1 MSKELEI
8 YKIRLFDKI
17 YDDLSKLNNQY
28 FPTNVELKER
38 EKMKFKNEFEEL
50 MWECFDFLD
59 PDYNKFFL
67 KFLGILKH
75 AYNLEFDEEKI
86 IETLNLNRPDLI
98 EIKKIKNKIKLEEDA
113 KKKEILKK
121 NIQKKSNWDLITE
134 YKSAT
139 LIQEEN
145 EKKKRKLEIN
155 KENQK
160 IVLNQ
165 IEENKN
171 NRKNQEI
178 INKSKVDEYDF
189 IKQNEE
195 VKNKNKSKNDFYKK
209 LQVTKND
216 YLSNL
221 KSKKERLEKEKNE
234 DKEYMQSYSKLL
246 ENNEKSRLTSY
257 QSTFYKQLNCDP
269 MKIKQNTQELLS
281 KTLKN
286 QMMEN
291 KKNKELLIT
300 AEHKKDLEKAAEIK
314 QTIEKNILHERVEFN
329 QRKKKY
335 FEELDNQ
342 IKDKSKYLNNDMT
355 EEEEKI
361 NKKLLENAKD
371 KLVKN
376 FISN

>member
-38 EKMKFKNEFEEL
+38 EKMRFKNEFEEL

-86 IETLNLNRPDLI
+86 IETLNLNRPDLN
-98 EIKKIKNKIKLEEDA
+98 EIKKIENKIKLEEDA

-139 LIQEEN
+139 LIHEEN

-300 AEHKKDLEKAAEIK
+300 AEHKKELEKAAKIK
-314 QTIEKNILHERVEFN
+314 QTLEKNILHERVEFN

>member
-38 EKMKFKNEFEEL
+38 EKMRFKNEFEEL

-86 IETLNLNRPDLI
+86 IETLNLNRPDLN
-98 EIKKIKNKIKLEEDA
+98 EIKKRENKIKLEEDA

-139 LIQEEN
+139 LIHEEN

-314 QTIEKNILHERVEFN
+314 QTLEKNILHERVEFN

-355 EEEEKI
+355 EEEVKI

>member
-38 EKMKFKNEFEEL
+38 EKMRFKNEFEEL

-86 IETLNLNRPDLI
+86 IETLNLNRPDLN
-98 EIKKIKNKIKLEEDA
+98 EIKKRENKIKLEEDA

-139 LIQEEN
+139 LIHEEN

-314 QTIEKNILHERVEFN
+314 QTLEKNILHERVEFN

>member
-28 FPTNVELKER
+28 FPINVELKER
-38 EKMKFKNEFEEL
+38 EKMRFKNEFEEL

-86 IETLNLNRPDLI
+86 IETLNLNRPDLN
-98 EIKKIKNKIKLEEDA
+98 EIKKIENKIKLEEDA

-139 LIQEEN
+139 LIHEEN

-300 AEHKKDLEKAAEIK
+300 AEHKKELEKAAKIK
-314 QTIEKNILHERVEFN
+314 QTLEKNILHERVEFN